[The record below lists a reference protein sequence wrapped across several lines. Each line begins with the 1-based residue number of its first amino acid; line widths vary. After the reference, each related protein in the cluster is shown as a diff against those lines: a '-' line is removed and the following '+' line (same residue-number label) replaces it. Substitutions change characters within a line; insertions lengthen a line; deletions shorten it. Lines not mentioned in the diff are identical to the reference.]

1 MIELLGIREINE
13 IEYPEIT
20 KITKMKLLKMF
31 SFERDRCF
39 LKTSTYI

>member
-20 KITKMKLLKMF
+20 KITKLKLLKLF
-31 SFERDRCF
+31 SFERNRCF
-39 LKTSTYI
+39 LKKRTYI